1 MSWVVPAGF
10 VGAGWLL
17 MLGLVAGRDRRLL
30 ARVAWPAAGS
40 PSPIARL
47 GRRVGRGRLRTAMV
61 RRLEAAETPPEEAD
75 RMLGLKA
82 FGALAGALVGL
93 STWGRGPAL
102 ASASAVLLAGAGFV
116 LPDLRLARRIRAVRE
131 QASASVADLL
141 DLIAVSVT
149 AGLTPRLALERA
161 PDLVHGP
168 LGRELARTRNET
180 SMGAPWR
187 VALRGTATRTGLSE
201 IRRLAVTLERSQR
214 LGVPVAGRLR
224 ELAREVRAERAARR
238 EERARRAPVA
248 MLFPLVFLILPAF
261 VLAALVPALL
271 VATRGLP

>member
-1 MSWVVPAGF
+1 MSWVVSAGY

-17 MLGLVAGRDRRLL
+17 MLGLVAGRDRGLL
-30 ARVAWPAAGS
+30 ARVAWPAAGGS
-40 PSPIARL
+40 SPIARL

-75 RMLGLKA
+75 RILGLKVC
-82 FGALAGALVGL
+82 GALAGAVVGL

-102 ASASAVLLAGAGFV
+102 ASASAFLLAGAGFV
-116 LPDLRLARRIRAVRE
+116 LPDLHLARRIRAVRE

-161 PDLVHGP
+161 PDLVDGP
-168 LGRELARTRNET
+168 LGRELARTRNEA